1 MKYME
6 DNRDINT
13 ETIRTNYEP
22 FLILFKAEMH
32 SVIYNPNAKNSTDA
46 DTIVN
51 NLISMKN
58 G

>member
-1 MKYME
+1 ME